1 MRNIFSLKQE
11 SNLLKHDIN
20 NKTRR
25 KQRETILPYKKGNG
39 DIFNNRLRYFLKIL
53 FRNSG
58 LMMNFEKTKK
68 MDLYVFI
75 AFEIK
80 VKFEVFAFAVL
91 KVIVVFIKT
100 SGFHLRK

>member
-1 MRNIFSLKQE
+1 
-11 SNLLKHDIN
+11 
-20 NKTRR
+20 
-25 KQRETILPYKKGNG
+25 
-39 DIFNNRLRYFLKIL
+39 
-53 FRNSG
+53 
-58 LMMNFEKTKK
+58 